1 MIGEHINKKNAGK
14 PRVLAINALL
24 HSLAALAAIFSA
36 AVFIS
41 DSVVT
46 IIFGKILSRLR
57 GLPGL
62 ADRATRLGG
71 SPHLSCKRNQ
81 FKARVYM
88 YRRVTAPKRVTPPA
102 LKCQLSQPSF

>member
-36 AVFIS
+36 VAFIS

-46 IIFGKILSRLR
+46 IIFGKI
-57 GLPGL
+57 
-62 ADRATRLGG
+62 
-71 SPHLSCKRNQ
+71 
-81 FKARVYM
+81 
-88 YRRVTAPKRVTPPA
+88 
-102 LKCQLSQPSF
+102 